1 MKQDIKTGISGVY
14 LIQCTVNGKNYI
26 GSAKCIRKRWNTHIR
41 DLERKKHHSIKLQ
54 EDWIK
59 YGEENFDFKI
69 LKECSHADSKKYE
82 MEYIEIFNSEKL
94 GYNVKDTSETIEK
107 RRDFMNRQ
115 ILEYAKEN
123 GFEQDGNLYW
133 FNVFKMS
140 KTLNITVVSLLKF
153 FGVNRADNW
162 DILSEISEHIYGGLS
177 FDGEDGVQVVMCDES
192 YINDPYTE
200 VELIKCF

>member
-1 MKQDIKTGISGVY
+1 MQDIKTGISGVY

-26 GSAKCIRKRWNTHIR
+26 GSAKCIRRRWNTHIR
-41 DLERKKHHSIKLQ
+41 DLERNKHHSMKLQ

-94 GYNVKDTSETIEK
+94 GYNVRDNKEAISK
-107 RRDFMNRQ
+107 RREFMTRQ

-140 KTLNITVVSLLKF
+140 KALNVTVSTLLKF
-153 FGVNRADNW
+153 FGVNRAEEWN
-162 DILSEISEHIYGGLS
+162 ILGEISDGIYGGLS
-177 FDGEDGVQVVMCDES
+177 FDGEDGVQVAIFDEL
-192 YINDPYTE
+192 YINKSHKE
-200 VELIKCF
+200 IELIKCF